1 MSDATA
7 RPDISGPGRQ
17 RGLWAPDRRALTAG
31 LVLTITFVASEALAV
46 VTVMPVVAR
55 DLGGLRLYGWVFS
68 GFMLGSVIGIV
79 LAGREA
85 DRRGPA
91 VPFAAGVVLFSAG
104 LAIAGTAASMGILV
118 AGRVLQG
125 IGAGAVPAVA
135 YASIGRSFAG
145 ALRARMMAVL
155 STAWVAPG
163 LAGPAISAE
172 VARLFGWRW
181 VFLGL
186 LPLVVVTGLIALPAL
201 IRLGPPAA
209 VKAQEQR
216 LIDGLRTAAGAA
228 LILGGLTLAAGSGAI
243 LAGLGLLAAGGLVG
257 LPALRRLVP
266 PGTLRVRPGLPA
278 TIACRALLTFAFFG
292 ADAYVTLTITAVKH
306 RTPVVAGLAVTGATL
321 AWTAG
326 AWIQARL
333 SESWEGRRLVRTGMV
348 IILAGIAGMVLVL
361 QPAVPVAA
369 GIAAWTVAGLGMG
382 LAYAPIS
389 LMMLKQAPP
398 GQEGRTSASLN
409 LADVLGTAIG
419 IGVGGAAVAAET
431 GRDLRAGLAAAFA
444 ITAAI
449 GLVLLAVTRRLPP
462 GPVSAPPPDNGE
474 PGQPAREGTR

>member
-1 MSDATA
+1 V
-7 RPDISGPGRQ
+7 
-17 RGLWAPDRRALTAG
+17 G

-104 LAIAGTAASMGILV
+104 LAIAGTAASMGVLV

-125 IGAGAVPAVA
+125 MGAGAVPAVA
-135 YASIGRSFAG
+135 YASIGRSFTG
-145 ALRARMMAVL
+145 VLRARMMAVL

-186 LPLVVVTGLIALPAL
+186 LPLVVVTGAIALPAL

-216 LIDGLRTAAGAA
+216 LIDGIRTAAGAA

-243 LAGLGLLAAGGLVG
+243 LAGLGLIAAGGLVG

-292 ADAYVTLTITAVKH
+292 ADAYVTLTITVIRH
-306 RTPVVAGLAVTGATL
+306 RTPVVAGLAVTGATV

-326 AWIQARL
+326 AWVQARL

-348 IILAGIAGMVLVL
+348 IILAGIAGMALIL
-361 QPAVPVAA
+361 EPAVPVAA

-409 LADVLGTAIG
+409 LADVLGTAMG

-431 GRDLRAGLAAAFA
+431 GRDLRAGLAAAF
-444 ITAAI
+444 IIAAAM
-449 GLVLLAVTRRLPP
+449 GLVLLAVTRRLPA
-462 GPVSAPPPDNGE
+462 GPVSAPPPAPE
-474 PGQPAREGTR
+474 PASAQAPD